1 MDGTTDA
8 VGTRGKRADAQ
19 RNIAAILDAALE
31 CLVRNPDANIAEI
44 ARRAGVGR
52 VTLYGHFSSREDLI
66 GQLFTRTLDR
76 ADRALDSVDL
86 TGDPRA
92 ALSRLVASSW
102 QIVDQFRHLLDA
114 AQRSLPPARIRAAHE
129 GPMRRIAGLI
139 ERGQAEGVFR
149 TDLPATWM
157 VALVHTVVHAA
168 ADEIADGRLAE
179 QDAARVIDATLQAA
193 YTPPAG

>member
-1 MDGTTDA
+1 MDRTTDA
-8 VGTRGKRADAQ
+8 VGPRGKRADAQ

-66 GQLFTRTLDR
+66 DQLFARTLDR
-76 ADRALDSVDL
+76 ADRALEAVDL

-139 ERGQAEGVFR
+139 ERGRAEGVFR

-168 ADEIADGRLAE
+168 ADEIAEGRLAE
-179 QDAARVIDATLQAA
+179 PDAARVIDATLQAA
-193 YTPPAG
+193 YAPPAG